1 VSTCSVTTVH
11 ETTVHVK
18 LARFVLSTLLVLP
31 LVVQA
36 ARGYRRQPDL
46 PAWAL
51 HVPACWV
58 TLWTYGWGWV
68 AGQLRP
74 QEVRVSRSQWQQG

>member
-1 VSTCSVTTVH
+1 VH

-58 TLWTYGWGWV
+58 TLGIYGRGWLCNRM
-68 AGQLRP
+68 A
-74 QEVRVSRSQWQQG
+74 VSRASLDRTAWQQQ